1 MMKGIA
7 DERGAIVAMV
17 AVMLVAIIGMAAL
30 VIDVGGALVTKRH
43 LVAAADSASLAAAQ
57 SCAKE
62 EANFASKAAEYAAKN
77 LAGATGSVTPIGC
90 APYQTG
96 GTVAVTYNAN
106 QDLYFAAFL
115 PGVDDVISVDASA
128 TATWGAALTA
138 EPIPV
143 ALNLVD
149 HPRAC
154 TVPCPFWLDGS
165 GYADFSGGEA
175 GFVDLDRWDGS
186 SGCRRN
192 VGRLDEWISGTR
204 TVEVTSPAT
213 PCGPTRQGETDDL
226 LDALRGQIGQ
236 DRLFPVAGGF
246 LGSTFSVRGF
256 APLRIVDATP
266 ASQGFS
272 NVQCVDQPEDHSF
285 DGPGATHS
293 INGEVLACSLA
304 NGADAISVQLSKG
317 TGCCSPGDYTFD
329 SSTNVITWKTE
340 ETKDVRIRIFWSKAA
355 DSGGCGDRE
364 VTGNEICLMVSWQ
377 GPRVGGSKPA
387 EDGSAED
394 YGFRA
399 VRLKD

>member
-1 MMKGIA
+1 MMLGLD
-7 DERGAIVAMV
+7 DERGAVLALV
-17 AVMLVAIIGMAAL
+17 AVMLVAIIGMVAL
-30 VIDVGGALVTKRH
+30 VIDVGGVLVTKRQ

-62 EANFASKAAEYAAKN
+62 EADFASKAAEYAAKN
-77 LAGATGSVTPIGC
+77 LAGASGTVSPIGC
-90 APYQTG
+90 APYETG

-115 PGVDDVISVDASA
+115 PGVDDVVSVDASA
-128 TATWGAALTA
+128 TATWGPALTA

-143 ALNLVD
+143 TLNLVD

-154 TVPCPFWLDGS
+154 TLPCSFWLDSS

-175 GFVDLDRWDGS
+175 GLVDLDRWEGS
-186 SGCRRN
+186 SRCRRN
-192 VGRLDEWISGTR
+192 ASRLEEWISGTR

-213 PCGPTRQGETDDL
+213 PCGLTEQGETDDL

-236 DRLFPVAGGF
+236 DRLFPVADRF
-246 LGSTFSVRGF
+246 LGSTFSVWGF
-256 APLRIVDATP
+256 APLRIEDATP

-272 NVQCVDQPEDHSF
+272 DVQCDDQPEDHSF
-285 DGPGATHS
+285 EGPDATHS
-293 INGEVLACSLA
+293 INGEVLACSLE
-304 NGADAISVQLSKG
+304 NGADAISVHLSKG
-317 TGCCSPGDYTFD
+317 NRCCSPDDYTFD
-329 SSTNVITWKTE
+329 STTNVIHWDTE

-364 VTGNEICLMVSWQ
+364 VIGNEICLMVSWQ

>member
-1 MMKGIA
+1 MMTGVA

-30 VIDVGGALVTKRH
+30 VIDVGGALVTKRQ

-62 EANFASKAAEYAAKN
+62 EADFASKAAQYAAQN
-77 LAGATGSVTPIGC
+77 LAGATGTVTPIGC
-90 APYQTG
+90 TPYQTG

-106 QDLYFAAFL
+106 QDLYFAPFL
-115 PGVDDVISVDASA
+115 PGVDDVVSVDASA
-128 TATWGAALTA
+128 TATWGPALTA

-154 TVPCPFWLDGS
+154 TVVCAFWLDSS

-175 GFVDLDRWDGS
+175 GLVDLDRWEG

-192 VGRLDEWISGTR
+192 VGRLEGWISGVR
-204 TVEVTSPAT
+204 TVEVSLPAT
-213 PCGPTRQGETDDL
+213 PCGPTLRGASDGL
-226 LDALRGQIGQ
+226 LEALRGQIGQ
-236 DRLFPVAGGF
+236 DRLFPVADGF
-246 LGSTFSVRGF
+246 FGSTFSVRGF
-256 APLRIVDATP
+256 APLRIVDALPVTSG
-266 ASQGFS
+266 ASNEACS
-272 NVQCVDQPEDHSF
+272 DQPEDHDF
-285 DGPGATHS
+285 AGPNDTHS

-317 TGCCSPGDYTFD
+317 TGCCSPGDYSFA
-329 SSTNVITWKTE
+329 SATNVITWKTE
-340 ETKDVRIRIFWSKAA
+340 ETKNVRIRIFWSKAA

-364 VTGNEICLMVSWQ
+364 VIGNEICLMVSWQ
-377 GPRVGGSKPA
+377 GPRVGSKLA
-387 EDGSAED
+387 EGGSAED

>member
-1 MMKGIA
+1 MMTGMA

-30 VIDVGGALVTKRH
+30 VIDVGGALVTKRQ

-62 EANFASKAAEYAAKN
+62 EADFASKAAQYAAQN
-77 LAGATGSVTPIGC
+77 LAGATGTVTPIGC

-96 GTVAVTYNAN
+96 GTVAVSYNAD
-106 QDLYFAAFL
+106 QELYFAPFL
-115 PGVDDVISVDASA
+115 PGVDDVVSVDASA
-128 TATWGAALTA
+128 TATWGPALTA

-143 ALNLVD
+143 ALSLVD
-149 HPRAC
+149 HPQAC
-154 TVPCPFWLDGS
+154 TVPCPFWLDSS

-175 GFVDLDRWDGS
+175 GLVDLDRWNGGS
-186 SGCRRN
+186 CRRN
-192 VGRLDEWISGTR
+192 VGRLERWISGTR
-204 TVEVTSPAT
+204 TVEVTSPGT
-213 PCGPTRQGETDDL
+213 PCGPTRRGQTDGL
-226 LDALRGQIGQ
+226 LNALRGQIGQ

-246 LGSTFSVRGF
+246 GGSTFSVRGF
-256 APLRIVDATP
+256 APLRIVDAIPTTRG
-266 ASQGFS
+266 AS
-272 NVQCVDQPEDHSF
+272 NATCPNQPDNHDF
-285 DGPGATHS
+285 AGPNDTHS

-317 TGCCSPGDYTFD
+317 ARCCSPGDYTFD
-329 SSTNVITWKTE
+329 SNTNVISWNTE
-340 ETKDVRIRIFWSKAA
+340 ETKNVRIRIFWSKAA
-355 DSGGCGDRE
+355 DSGGCPNE
-364 VTGNEICLMVSWQ
+364 VITGNEICLMVSWQ